1 MAATN
6 LQPVAAVARLLD
18 LTERAV
24 HQLAKAGLIPRASRG
39 LYDLLACNHAY
50 IRRLREQAAGRAAG
64 AGGGGF
70 DLIAERA
77 RLAKELADTQSMKN
91 AAQRGELI
99 PASDVEELLAT
110 LISNVQRRCLAIP
123 SKVALFVARE
133 NQASVCQ
140 AILQEHIREALQE
153 LSEADLDIALSN
165 FGEAAAPDQQRHSA
179 ERSLGAEATAQPDGE
194 PVG

>member
-24 HQLAKAGLIPRASRG
+24 HQLAKAGVIPRAARG

-50 IRRLREQAAGRAAG
+50 IRRLREQAAGRAG
-64 AGGGGF
+64 QDGRF
-70 DLIAERA
+70 DLIEERA
-77 RLAKELADTQSMKN
+77 RLAKELADTQAMKN

-99 PASDVEELLAT
+99 PASDVEDLLAT

-123 SKVALFVARE
+123 SKVAPFVARE

-140 AILQEHIREALQE
+140 AIIQEHIREALQE
-153 LSEADLDIALSN
+153 LSEADIDVALAGFS
-165 FGEAAAPDQQRHSA
+165 EAAASDQPRHPA
-179 ERSLGAEATAQPDGE
+179 ERPMGTAAAAESDGE